1 METDIENLENVLN
14 LPPNSIIVACAASQ
28 LTEASNGFSSSL
40 YQLNVQW
47 KLKEPHGEFL
57 RPDDDAYS
65 LNKAPSLADPKD
77 VAEAATK
84 STGVMKHIAKLDA
97 DSTSVVPAAAAAT
110 SNNNNAASRDTD
122 RSGEINLIVKRMPN
136 RSQWISLNSEATF
149 EKELNMYSLLVPSYD
164 EILDQL
170 SRKLYLEDSTIQSN
184 QHNHLFPKFLGGR
197 LNLKNSPDYVDEH
210 AVILLENLKRSGY
223 ENCRDSN
230 LDMSHFIAV
239 LTRLAVFHAAGII
252 IRHDQKYKTTF
263 KNLLKTSRPFFF
275 GAKDKDI
282 ELINSRRR
290 EATME
295 TVKKFNYD
303 ETFNVKLMN
312 ILEQT
317 DKKTLP
323 SSETCYSSLLHNDLW
338 VNNIMFKYPDDSK
351 EVEDKG
357 KDEIKDV
364 KFIDLQNTNFGSVAK
379 DFVLLMYTS
388 VDQSAWAYLD
398 MFTLYYHEILVG
410 NLAKYFGD
418 HFVRQY
424 SLDRFRDELKTY
436 ACHKFKHIFNVLKQ
450 RYGENID
457 LYEEHLECILDHCI
471 QYDFI

>member
-65 LNKAPSLADPKD
+65 LNKAPSLA
-77 VAEAATK
+77 VAAA
-84 STGVMKHIAKLDA
+84 
-97 DSTSVVPAAAAAT
+97 STS
-110 SNNNNAASRDTD
+110 SNNNAASRDTD

-223 ENCRDSN
+223 ENCRDTN
-230 LDMSHFIAV
+230 
-239 LTRLAVFHAAGII
+239 
-252 IRHDQKYKTTF
+252 
-263 KNLLKTSRPFFF
+263 KTSCLSCS
-275 GAKDKDI
+275 GYY
-282 ELINSRRR
+282 N
-290 EATME
+290 
-295 TVKKFNYD
+295 
-303 ETFNVKLMN
+303 
-312 ILEQT
+312 QT
-317 DKKTLP
+317 
-323 SSETCYSSLLHNDLW
+323 
-338 VNNIMFKYPDDSK
+338 
-351 EVEDKG
+351 
-357 KDEIKDV
+357 
-364 KFIDLQNTNFGSVAK
+364 
-379 DFVLLMYTS
+379 
-388 VDQSAWAYLD
+388 
-398 MFTLYYHEILVG
+398 
-410 NLAKYFGD
+410 
-418 HFVRQY
+418 
-424 SLDRFRDELKTY
+424 
-436 ACHKFKHIFNVLKQ
+436 
-450 RYGENID
+450 
-457 LYEEHLECILDHCI
+457 
-471 QYDFI
+471 